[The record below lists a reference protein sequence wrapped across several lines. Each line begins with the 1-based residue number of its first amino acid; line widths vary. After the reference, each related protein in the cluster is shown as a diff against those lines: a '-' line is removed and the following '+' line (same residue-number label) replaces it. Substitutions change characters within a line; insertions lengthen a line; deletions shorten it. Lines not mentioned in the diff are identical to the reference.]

1 MHKPMAENTNKIER
15 AARRERVGRVV
26 SNKMEKSISV
36 AVDRQ
41 VKHPIYGK
49 FITKTTK
56 LMAHDEQ
63 NDANEGD
70 MVRIMSTRP
79 LSKRKT
85 WRLVEIV
92 ERAK

>member
-1 MHKPMAENTNKIER
+1 MAEEAQKIER
-15 AARRERVGRVV
+15 AQRRERTGRVV
-26 SNKMEKSISV
+26 SDKMDKSISV

-56 LMAHDEQ
+56 YMAHDE
-63 NDANEGD
+63 NNEAGIGD
-70 MVRIMSTRP
+70 TVRIMSTRP

-92 ERAK
+92 EKAK

>member
-1 MHKPMAENTNKIER
+1 MAEEAQKLER
-15 AARRERVGRVV
+15 AQRRERTGRVV
-26 SNKMEKSISV
+26 SDKMDKSISV

-56 LMAHDEQ
+56 YMAHDE
-63 NDANEGD
+63 NNEAGIGD
-70 MVRIMSTRP
+70 TVRIMSTRP

-85 WRLVEIV
+85 WRLVEID
-92 ERAK
+92 EKAK

>member
-1 MHKPMAENTNKIER
+1 MTEEAQKIER
-15 AARRERVGRVV
+15 AKRRERTGRVV
-26 SNKMEKSISV
+26 SDKMDKSISV

-56 LMAHDEQ
+56 YMAHDE
-63 NDANEGD
+63 NNEAGIGD
-70 MVRIMSTRP
+70 TVRIMSTRP

-85 WRLVEIV
+85 WRLLEIV
-92 ERAK
+92 EKAK

>member
-1 MHKPMAENTNKIER
+1 MAEQAQNTVER
-15 AARRERVGRVV
+15 AQRRERVGRVV
-26 SNKMEKSISV
+26 SDKMDKSITV

-56 LMAHDEQ
+56 LMAHDE
-63 NDANEGD
+63 NNEAGIGD
-70 MVRIMSTRP
+70 TVRIMSTRP

-92 ERAK
+92 EKAK

>member
-1 MHKPMAENTNKIER
+1 MAEKSQNVER
-15 AARRERVGRVV
+15 ATRRERVGRVV
-26 SNKMEKSISV
+26 SNKMDKSISV

-56 LMAHDEQ
+56 YMAHDET
-63 NDANEGD
+63 NDAREGD
-70 MVRIMSTRP
+70 IVRIMSTRP
-79 LSKRKT
+79 LSKRKS

>member
-1 MHKPMAENTNKIER
+1 MAENAQNIDR
-15 AARRERVGRVV
+15 AQRRERTGRVV
-26 SNKMEKSISV
+26 SDKMEKSITI

-56 LMAHDEQ
+56 YMAHDE
-63 NDANEGD
+63 NNEAGIGD
-70 MVRIMSTRP
+70 TVRIMSTRP

-92 ERAK
+92 EKAK

>member
-1 MHKPMAENTNKIER
+1 MAEEAQQIER
-15 AARRERVGRVV
+15 AQRRERTGRVV
-26 SNKMEKSISV
+26 SDKMEKSISV

-56 LMAHDEQ
+56 YMAHDE
-63 NDANEGD
+63 NNEAGIGD
-70 MVRIMSTRP
+70 TVRIMSTRP

-92 ERAK
+92 EKAK

>member
-1 MHKPMAENTNKIER
+1 MAEEVQKIER
-15 AARRERVGRVV
+15 AQRRERVGRVV
-26 SNKMEKSISV
+26 SDKMEKSISV

-56 LMAHDEQ
+56 YMAHDE
-63 NDANEGD
+63 NNEAGIGD
-70 MVRIMSTRP
+70 TVRIMSTRP

-92 ERAK
+92 EKAK

>member
-1 MHKPMAENTNKIER
+1 MAEAQR
-15 AARRERVGRVV
+15 SQRRTRTGRVV
-26 SNKMEKSISV
+26 SNRMDKSITV

-41 VKHPIYGK
+41 IKHPIYGK

-56 LMAHDEQ
+56 YMAHDEK
-63 NDANEGD
+63 NDANIGD
-70 MVRIMSTRP
+70 TVLIMSTRP
-79 LSKRKT
+79 LSKRKS

>member
-1 MHKPMAENTNKIER
+1 MAEEAQKIER
-15 AARRERVGRVV
+15 AQRRERVGRVV
-26 SNKMEKSISV
+26 SDKMEKSISV

-56 LMAHDEQ
+56 YMAHDE
-63 NDANEGD
+63 NNEAGIGD
-70 MVRIMSTRP
+70 TVRIMSTRP

-92 ERAK
+92 EKAK

>member
-1 MHKPMAENTNKIER
+1 MAEQTER
-15 AARRERVGRVV
+15 ARRRERIGRVV
-26 SNKMEKSISV
+26 SDRMDKSITV

-56 LMAHDEQ
+56 YMAHDE
-63 NDANEGD
+63 NNEAGIGD
-70 MVRIMSTRP
+70 TVQIMSIRP

-85 WRLVEIV
+85 WRLVQIV
-92 ERAK
+92 EKAK

>member
-1 MHKPMAENTNKIER
+1 MAEEAQKLER
-15 AARRERVGRVV
+15 AQRRERTGRVV
-26 SNKMEKSISV
+26 SDKMDKSISV

-56 LMAHDEQ
+56 YMAHDE
-63 NDANEGD
+63 NNEAGIGD
-70 MVRIMSTRP
+70 TVRIMSTRP

-92 ERAK
+92 EKAK

>member
-1 MHKPMAENTNKIER
+1 MAEEAQKIER
-15 AARRERVGRVV
+15 AQRRERTGRVV
-26 SNKMEKSISV
+26 SDKMDKSISV

-56 LMAHDEQ
+56 YMAHDE
-63 NDANEGD
+63 NNEAGIGD
-70 MVRIMSTRP
+70 TVRIMSTRP

-92 ERAK
+92 GKAK